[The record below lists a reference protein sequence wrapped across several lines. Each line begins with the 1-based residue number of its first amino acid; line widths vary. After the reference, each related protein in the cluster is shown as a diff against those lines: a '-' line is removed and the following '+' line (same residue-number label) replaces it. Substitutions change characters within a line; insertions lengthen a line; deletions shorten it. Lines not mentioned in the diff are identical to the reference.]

1 MSGGGAAR
9 AMPGAAILWLL
20 VFLPLGWST
29 HAAAQD
35 RQPRVN
41 YEYRV
46 IPQQPVSTGE
56 RIEVIEFFWYRCP
69 YCYQLQPP
77 LAQWLAR
84 KPPDVEL
91 RRIPAI
97 FRESW
102 VPHARVFYTLQ
113 GLGELS
119 RLHQAVY
126 RALHVDGENLGSAEA
141 SAAWAA
147 RHGIDPA
154 RWTSMYGSPEVDQHV
169 RDAIASTRSYVLH
182 GTPSLV
188 VDGRYITSTGMSE
201 TIAGVV
207 GILDDLIRI
216 ARAERAAR

>member
-1 MSGGGAAR
+1 MKGGSARRQIPAA
-9 AMPGAAILWLL
+9 AFLSVLGLL
-20 VFLPLGWST
+20 ALGWFAA
-29 HAAAQD
+29 AAAQE

-46 IPQQPVSTGE
+46 IPQQPVATAG
-56 RIEVIEFFWYRCP
+56 RIEVIEFFWYGCP

-77 LAQWLAR
+77 LEQWLVR
-84 KPPDVEL
+84 KPADVEL
-91 RRIPAI
+91 RRIPAV

-102 VPHARVFYTLQ
+102 IPHARVFYTLQ
-113 GLGELS
+113 NLGELT
-119 RLHQAVY
+119 RLHHAVY
-126 RALHVDGENLGSAEA
+126 RALHVDRENLGSAET

-147 RHGIDPA
+147 RNGIDPA
-154 RWTSMYGSPEVDQHV
+154 RWMSIYSSAEVEQQV
-169 RDAIASTRSYVLH
+169 RDAIASTRSYAVQ

-207 GILDDLIRI
+207 DILDDLIRI